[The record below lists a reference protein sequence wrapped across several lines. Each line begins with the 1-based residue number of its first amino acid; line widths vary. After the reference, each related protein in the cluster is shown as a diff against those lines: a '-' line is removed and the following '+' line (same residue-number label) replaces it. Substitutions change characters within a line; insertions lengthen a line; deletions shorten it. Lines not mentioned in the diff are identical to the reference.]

1 MMIILSS
8 ISAQQNFKEIF
19 AKIDNGSFS
28 AAIDMIDSVLA
39 LDELTISDELL
50 LNFELE
56 RMNRIRLDFKKTK
69 IDIIEYTKNYLP
81 EVTEE
86 MLDGWERDGSLEF
99 KIIDG
104 EKLYFNRAHTNLFR
118 INKEL
123 REIKK
128 LKDGTL
134 KDSLDFYLEKNL
146 PRLVDKLK
154 SSGENKPTKIR
165 FNYKVSVKS
174 NVVPHGELIKAW
186 LPTPNEIH
194 DRQSNVKLFSV
205 NSDQYVLSNKSQ
217 KHNSIYF
224 EKISI
229 EDQPTVF
236 EYSVEYLAKPQ
247 KFFIDP
253 HNIIDYNKSS
263 DIYKEYTSER
273 LPHIEFTDEI
283 KTISKE
289 IVGSETNPYLI
300 AKRIFTWIND
310 NIPWAGARE
319 YSTIRNISDYC
330 LSRMHGDCG
339 IKTILFMTLCR
350 YNGIPAKWQSGW
362 MMHPGNVNLHDW
374 CEIYFEGIGW
384 VPVDQSFGIVDS
396 EINDVKYYF
405 LDGIDQFHMIVN
417 EDYSEEFFPAKSF
430 ERSETVDFQR
440 GEIEWRG
447 GNLYFDKWNYNMEVE
462 YLD

>member
-81 EVTEE
+81 EVTEK

-146 PRLVDKLK
+146 P
-154 SSGENKPTKIR
+154 
-165 FNYKVSVKS
+165 
-174 NVVPHGELIKAW
+174 
-186 LPTPNEIH
+186 
-194 DRQSNVKLFSV
+194 Q
-205 NSDQYVLSNKSQ
+205 
-217 KHNSIYF
+217 
-224 EKISI
+224 
-229 EDQPTVF
+229 
-236 EYSVEYLAKPQ
+236 
-247 KFFIDP
+247 
-253 HNIIDYNKSS
+253 
-263 DIYKEYTSER
+263 
-273 LPHIEFTDEI
+273 
-283 KTISKE
+283 
-289 IVGSETNPYLI
+289 
-300 AKRIFTWIND
+300 
-310 NIPWAGARE
+310 
-319 YSTIRNISDYC
+319 
-330 LSRMHGDCG
+330 
-339 IKTILFMTLCR
+339 
-350 YNGIPAKWQSGW
+350 
-362 MMHPGNVNLHDW
+362 
-374 CEIYFEGIGW
+374 
-384 VPVDQSFGIVDS
+384 
-396 EINDVKYYF
+396 
-405 LDGIDQFHMIVN
+405 
-417 EDYSEEFFPAKSF
+417 
-430 ERSETVDFQR
+430 
-440 GEIEWRG
+440 
-447 GNLYFDKWNYNMEVE
+447 
-462 YLD
+462 